1 MASVNKVILVGH
13 LGKDPEARYLDN
25 NVSLCRFPFATS
37 ETYMK
42 DGTRVKHTEWH
53 NIVMWRNLAEMA
65 IKYLQK
71 GKLVYIE
78 GRLRT
83 RNYEDKE
90 GVRRYVTEI
99 VGDSFKLLGR
109 PSDFGQPGKTASK
122 EEENNAD
129 GKEDDVD
136 FTENDDD
143 VDGLPF

>member
-13 LGKDPEARYLDN
+13 LGKDPEIRYLEN
-25 NVSLCRFPFATS
+25 NVSVCSFPFATS
-37 ETYMK
+37 ETYTK
-42 DGTRVKHTEWH
+42 DGARIKHTEWH
-53 NIVMWRNLAEMA
+53 NIVMWRNLADSA
-65 IKYLQK
+65 VKYLQK

-90 GVRRYVTEI
+90 GTRRYITEI

-109 PSDFGQPGKTASK
+109 PSDFGQTGKSIK
-122 EEENNAD
+122 EEEKND
-129 GKEDDVD
+129 EGKEEDVD
-136 FTENDDD
+136 FTENNDD

>member
-13 LGKDPEARYLDN
+13 LGKDPEIRYLEN
-25 NVSLCRFPFATS
+25 NVSVCSFPFATS
-37 ETYMK
+37 ETYTK
-42 DGTRVKHTEWH
+42 DGMRVEHTEWH
-53 NIVMWRNLAEMA
+53 NIVMWRNLADMA
-65 IKYLQK
+65 VKYLQK

-90 GVRRYVTEI
+90 GTRRYVTEI

-109 PSDFGQPGKTASK
+109 PSDFGQTGKSAKAGDKDEGGK
-122 EEENNAD
+122 EEE
-129 GKEDDVD
+129 VD
-136 FTENDDD
+136 YTENNDD